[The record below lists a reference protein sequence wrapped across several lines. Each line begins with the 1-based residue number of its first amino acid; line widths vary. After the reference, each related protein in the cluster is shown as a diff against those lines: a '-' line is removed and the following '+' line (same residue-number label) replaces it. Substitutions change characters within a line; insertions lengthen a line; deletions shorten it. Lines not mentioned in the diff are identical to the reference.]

1 MIGVVKFVSTNYP
14 SSTRKDRETFLGGR
28 HVKTVN
34 SWRVSGFRALDE
46 LDFCETG
53 SSCEC

>member
-1 MIGVVKFVSTNYP
+1 MVKVVSTNCP
-14 SSTRKDRETFLGGR
+14 SLTRKDRERLLGGR

-34 SWRVSGFRALDE
+34 SWRVLWFRALDE

-53 SSCEC
+53 SSFGC